1 MGTITRLLR
10 YGALAMLAAALL
22 TACVDDTYNLNN
34 VESSDITLGDTITT
48 PPIKAELSLEGLL
61 GGMSEVEKILEEN
74 GFTMDDIG
82 FVEMFIGHELFLTE
96 IPFDSPVIP
105 NEILDMLND
114 GQSLELLL
122 SVRSTLPMA
131 VQMRLE
137 FMDAAG
143 NTILSFDGIEIPAT
157 AEGDIFTQEQR
168 QDISPLLDRM
178 HEIQSMKMTLLRP
191 DLNKIKFLLDNYIY
205 IEARIEK
212 TGGIKL

>member
-1 MGTITRLLR
+1 
-10 YGALAMLAAALL
+10 MLAAALL